1 VFLVFKNY
9 NPLAHWAVYDR
20 KPKAGIDV
28 DYHSVGITFGPGTPH
43 PIVYV
48 VIGTL
53 TRHILKGEARWRRP
67 DALLNMLLLN
77 VGDALGGP
85 PQVHGDSVLAP
96 FLLVSAPSL
105 DDETR
110 RPPILHLSAS
120 EDLIQPPQLDQVG
133 EEMVLAMDLGAELD
147 EPGLL
152 TPLPLGTV
160 GLVLGSLGFQPENG
174 KSVADTLTL
183 DDASLISAKAGAV
196 VTTSVVDGK
205 LRALLVE
212 PIDPTPSQ
220 WEALNST
227 FRALARDLGAR
238 FGPQDG

>member
-1 VFLVFKNY
+1 
-9 NPLAHWAVYDR
+9 
-20 KPKAGIDV
+20 
-28 DYHSVGITFGPGTPH
+28 
-43 PIVYV
+43 
-48 VIGTL
+48 
-53 TRHILKGEARWRRP
+53 
-67 DALLNMLLLN
+67 
-77 VGDALGGP
+77 
-85 PQVHGDSVLAP
+85 
-96 FLLVSAPSL
+96 
-105 DDETR
+105 
-110 RPPILHLSAS
+110 
-120 EDLIQPPQLDQVG
+120 
-133 EEMVLAMDLGAELD
+133 MVLAMDLGAELD